1 MAKGKSDL
9 MGLGFLFGVTEMV
22 AEFNILKTIELNTFK
37 TVNYVLCELSIQL
50 FYDKKEITFSSK
62 YND

>member
-50 FYDKKEITFSSK
+50 FYDKKEITFSLK

>member
-1 MAKGKSDL
+1 MAKGKSDF
-9 MGLGFLFGVTEMV
+9 MGLGFLFGVTEMI
-22 AEFNILKTIELNTFK
+22 AEFNILKTTELNTFK
-37 TVNYVLCELSIQL
+37 TVNYVLSELSIQL